1 MSADDPLLD
10 ATRAIVDRV
19 AGPSRAPAG
28 AGAGADTRLAEG
40 YWLDSIELL
49 EVLIACE
56 AEFGVVFDERRDL
69 DDGTFETL
77 GSLTRMIRTKNPT
90 LRSSP

>member
-1 MSADDPLLD
+1 MRIDDPLLD
-10 ATRAIVDRV
+10 ATRAIVERV
-19 AGPSRAPAG
+19 AGPSRAPAD
-28 AGAGADTRLAEG
+28 AGADTRLTEG

-56 AEFGVVFDERRDL
+56 TQFGIVLDEQRDL
-69 DDGTFETL
+69 DDGVFETL
-77 GSLTRMIRTKNPT
+77 GSLTTMIRTKNPT